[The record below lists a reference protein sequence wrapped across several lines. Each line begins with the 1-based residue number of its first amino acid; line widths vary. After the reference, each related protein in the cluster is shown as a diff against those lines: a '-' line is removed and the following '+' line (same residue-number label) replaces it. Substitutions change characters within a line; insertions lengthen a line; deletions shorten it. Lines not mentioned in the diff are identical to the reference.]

1 MKPTY
6 VKSEKTYSVTSGF
19 EKENILDAAQRLKK
33 KRKMSTSIALE
44 ENTIDALKAL
54 AEWRGVPYRTL
65 MRMFILDGLHK
76 SEASGVR

>member
-76 SEASGVR
+76 SEASGAR